1 VKRQILALLPLA
13 ALVLAACGTGSSGT
27 LTLTSSSSATGT
39 SGTPRAFAVTATGK
53 PARTPVV
60 PTSTKVATATKVAA
74 TTKAATTAPT
84 NAPANIAAPAGA
96 HTWYTSSAGN
106 AKYYYCDLDDG
117 WKTLSAKNL
126 RSYSSESAL
135 LAAFPTRSK
144 YPTSKC

>member
-1 VKRQILALLPLA
+1 
-13 ALVLAACGTGSSGT
+13 
-27 LTLTSSSSATGT
+27 
-39 SGTPRAFAVTATGK
+39 
-53 PARTPVV
+53 VV

-106 AKYYYCDLDDG
+106 ARYYYCDLDDG

>member
-39 SGTPRAFAVTATGK
+39 SGTPRAFAATATSK
-53 PARTPVV
+53 PARTPLV
-60 PTSTKVATATKVAA
+60 PTSTKAATATKVAK
-74 TTKAATTAPT
+74 TTTTAPT

-135 LAAFPTRSK
+135 LAEFPARSK
-144 YPTSKC
+144 YPSSKC